1 MAELAQLALL
11 LCAAGVA
18 LGTFVLLELSDRREA
33 VVGVVLGAL
42 VVESFLVA
50 SQNDVTAGFLRPTFL
65 GTAFRLPD
73 LLIPLALVARLL
85 VGGWPR
91 RVTPV
96 GLLWGAFLAW
106 VAYGYLVG
114 RSAGNDPR
122 EVLAQGK
129 TLLVFGGAIALA
141 AGIDPRRLVD
151 RRTTSRWITV
161 LVLVTVPFAL
171 LQLSGRNWDVRWPGL
186 ELEAFGTYGA
196 DASSLVMTI
205 AIVVIVVESCRERPR
220 APVALG
226 ALVLLFSPLAGT
238 QSASVVQLATMS
250 VLLVLVRLGVVWR
263 RRTSVGA
270 REGTLFNLAVC
281 AIAVLA
287 VLVPAAQD
295 TDMPIAQNIEDNFAN
310 EASGA
315 TAEARTQI
323 WADARKLFVE
333 RPWFGWGLG
342 RRIEL
347 REDIGLT
354 KEYSAHNVVIDM
366 LLQSGVV
373 GLALFLAALVAT
385 LGQAWRSWVEH
396 PDDRLA
402 AAALACGAAV
412 VGLLGKGLAESV
424 LYKFRL
430 STLMGLLLGVLC
442 AVAASRSSTAEGGDD
457 TGPAVDQRLALRTNA
472 GSDRTTMA
480 RSVHS
485 DQLST

>member
-1 MAELAQLALL
+1 
-11 LCAAGVA
+11 
-18 LGTFVLLELSDRREA
+18 
-33 VVGVVLGAL
+33 
-42 VVESFLVA
+42 
-50 SQNDVTAGFLRPTFL
+50 
-65 GTAFRLPD
+65 
-73 LLIPLALVARLL
+73 
-85 VGGWPR
+85 
-91 RVTPV
+91 V

-129 TLLVFGGAIALA
+129 TLFVFGGAIALA
-141 AGIDPRRLVD
+141 AGIDPRRLLD
-151 RRTTSRWITV
+151 RRTTGRWITV
-161 LVLVTVPFAL
+161 LVAVTVPFAL
-171 LQLSGRNWDVRWPGL
+171 LTLWDRNWDVSWPGL

-205 AIVVIVVESCRERPR
+205 ALAVIVVESCRERPR
-220 APVALG
+220 APVALA
-226 ALVLLFSPLAGT
+226 ALVILFSPLAGT

-250 VLLVLVRLGVVWR
+250 ALLLLVRLGVVWR
-263 RRTSVGA
+263 RRTTVGA

-281 AIAVLA
+281 AIALLA
-287 VLVPAAQD
+287 VVVPTAQD
-295 TDMPIAQNIEDNFAN
+295 ASVPIAQNIEDNFAN

-347 REDIGLT
+347 REDIGLS

-373 GLALFLAALVAT
+373 GLALFLAALAAT
-385 LGQAWRSWVEH
+385 LRLAWRSWVEH

-402 AAALACGAAV
+402 ALALACGAAV
-412 VGLLGKGLAESV
+412 VGLLAKGLAESV
-424 LYKFRL
+424 LYKIRL
-430 STLMGLLLGVLC
+430 STLLGLLLGVLC
-442 AVAASRSSTAEGGDD
+442 AVAASRTAALDGDEGAEQPD
-457 TGPAVDQRLALRTNA
+457 DQRLALRTTA
-472 GSDRTTMA
+472 GSERTTMA